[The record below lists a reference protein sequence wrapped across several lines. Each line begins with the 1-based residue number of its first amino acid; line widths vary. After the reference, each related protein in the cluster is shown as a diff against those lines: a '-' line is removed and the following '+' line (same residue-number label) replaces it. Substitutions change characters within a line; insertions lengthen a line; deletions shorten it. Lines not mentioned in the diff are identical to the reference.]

1 MHKAF
6 KYVFD
11 FVAALVIVIIL
22 YILAGML
29 GSLIPVNTHQS
40 SEEKEYEIFIQ
51 SNGVHTDIVM
61 PVQNDITNWLSF
73 VDPAHTKAGNVDFAF
88 VAFGWGDL
96 EFYKSTPEWVDLKPG
111 IAFKALFLDS
121 PAAMH
126 VKFKHYIQEDETTI
140 SIKLS
145 RKQYEALAGYIK
157 ESFSLDKTGSPMHVP
172 NLHYDLNDTFYHA
185 EGSLTLLK
193 TCNTWTNS
201 GLKNAGLRAS
211 LWTPFV
217 EGIFYSYSRY

>member
-1 MHKAF
+1 MLKAF

-11 FVAALVIVIIL
+11 FVAAIVIVIIL
-22 YILAGML
+22 YIIVGIT
-29 GSLIPVNTHQS
+29 GSLIPVNTKQPS
-40 SEEKEYEIFIQ
+40 AEKEFEIFIQ

-61 PVQNDITNWLSF
+61 PLKNEILDWRDF
-73 VDPAHTKAGNVDFAF
+73 VDPSHTRAGNVDFAF

-96 EFYKSTPEWVDLKPG
+96 GFYETTPEWSDLKPG
-111 IAFKALFLDS
+111 IAFRAMFLDS

-126 VKFKHYIQEDETTI
+126 VKFKHYMIEDENSI
-140 SIKLS
+140 SIMVTE
-145 RKQYEALAGYIK
+145 KQYEALVGYILK
-157 ESFSLDKTGSPMHVP
+157 SFSRDGNGAPLNIP
-172 NLHYDLNDTFYHA
+172 NLHYAGNDTFYQA

-193 TCNTWTNS
+193 TCNTWTNNA
-201 GLKNAGLRAS
+201 LKHAGLPAS

>member
-1 MHKAF
+1 MLKAF

-11 FVAALVIVIIL
+11 FFAAIVIVIIL
-22 YILAGML
+22 YIIVGIV
-29 GSLIPVNTHQS
+29 GSLIPVNTNQP
-40 SEEKEYEIFIQ
+40 SEEKYFQIFIQ

-61 PVQNDITNWLSF
+61 PVKNELLDWRDF
-73 VDPAHTKAGNVDFAF
+73 VDPAHTKAGNVEFAF

-96 EFYKSTPEWVDLKPG
+96 GFYETTPEYADLSPG

-126 VKFKHYIQEDETTI
+126 VKFKHYMIEDDNSI
-140 SIKLS
+140 SIKVT
-145 RKQYEALAGYIK
+145 REQYEALALYIK
-157 ESFSLDKTGSPMHVP
+157 NSFSRDENGAPSNIP
-172 NLHYDLNDTFYHA
+172 NLHYAQNDTFYHA

-193 TCNTWTNS
+193 TCNTWTNNA
-201 GLKNAGLRAS
+201 LKHAGLRAS